1 MNTPEPREWN
11 WSRTDGSHRQ
21 GRRLGS
27 SSQTIGTK
35 LYPGRIDEAANGLT
49 SNEES
54 ASTALSAR
62 SSGLDDGNGGP
73 ECGVYTQMSGVEQVR
88 VRGRLQGGGGAPGI
102 ALVATQEVVQY
113 LLLVRLFA
121 PRPQLQHAP
130 LGAHLGAGNDE
141 QLHVGAGGDHGAD
154 IAAIEHGAGGFHGK
168 LALIAHQ
175 CLAHFRDRR
184 DHRRRLGDGL
194 QFQGIVV
201 EFLRIERHRRFDGA
215 RGVVERIAG
224 IEHRFADGAVEQ
236 PGIEMMEPINL
247 CEVSRDR
254 ALAGSRRSV
263 DGDDHDKSAPSP
275 RISSTKPGK
284 LVAMNVPS
292 SICTGLSLASPK
304 TIAAIA
310 MR

>member
-49 SNEES
+49 SNDES

-88 VRGRLQGGGGAPGI
+88 VRGGLQGGGGAPGI
-102 ALVATQEVVQY
+102 ALVAAQEVGQN
-113 LLLVRLFA
+113 LFLVRLFA
-121 PRPQLQHAP
+121 PCPQLQHAAG
-130 LGAHLGAGNDE
+130 GAHFGAGDDE
-141 QLHVGAGGDHGAD
+141 QLYVGAGGYDGAD
-154 IAAIEHGAGGFHGK
+154 IAAVEHGAGGFHGK
-168 LALIAHQ
+168 LALVAHQ
-175 CLAHFRDRR
+175 CLAHLGDRR
-184 DHRRRLGDGL
+184 DHRRRLGDDL
-194 QFQGIVV
+194 QFQGIIV

-215 RGVVERIAG
+215 RSVVERIAG
-224 IEHRFADGAVEQ
+224 IEHRLAHGAIEQ
-236 PGIEMMEPINL
+236 PGVEMMQPVDL
-247 CEVSRDR
+247 GEVPRDR
-254 ALAGSRRSV
+254 ALARGGRSV

-292 SICTGLSLASPK
+292 SI
-304 TIAAIA
+304 
-310 MR
+310 